1 MSSTVND
8 IGRLVGP
15 LKKWYETEKHRYDF
29 RNGRNAYRTW
39 ITEIFLQQTQIAAG
53 KEKLKHFLKRFPEV
67 ASLARGPES
76 DVLAAFRGMGYYSRA
91 RNMFRAAGYIAA
103 NHNGVMPVAYADL
116 LKIPG
121 IGHYTA
127 AIVASIHNNEK
138 ILANDANHARVL
150 SRLCELPEQ
159 TGTPAFR
166 LAAARVAEPLF
177 DGPMSAGD
185 VNEALMQWGQTICK
199 KRPRCEICFAANV
212 CRAFKNSNTAAYP
225 VKKERD
231 QAFDVLWVM
240 QVHRKGDKYQVVTSG
255 RSFPFLKGELLFPGF
270 VAMPPEMKEISS
282 PEKMPATVRKN
293 LIKTAHGM
301 PVDFRH
307 AITRYKIA
315 VKLVYTKEGV
325 AGGEYQTLPDLRARC
340 HSSLM
345 QKALGRLDK
354 LEF

>member
-1 MSSTVND
+1 MSFTIRD
-8 IGRLVGP
+8 MQQLVGH
-15 LKKWYETEKHRYDF
+15 LQKWYETEKHRYDF
-29 RNGRNAYRTW
+29 RSGRNAYRTW

-53 KEKLKHFLKRFPEV
+53 KDKLKFFLKRFPDV

-91 RNMFRAAGYIAA
+91 RNMFKAAGYIAA
-103 NHNGVMPVAYADL
+103 NHKGQMPVSYAEL
-116 LKIPG
+116 LKVPG

-127 AIVASIHNNEK
+127 AIIASIHNDER

-150 SRLCELPEQ
+150 SRLCELPQQ

-177 DGPMSAGD
+177 AGPMPAGD

-199 KRPRCEICFAANV
+199 KRPRCEICFAASV
-212 CRAFKNSNTAAYP
+212 CQALKNSNIAAYP
-225 VKKERD
+225 VKKEREP
-231 QAFDVLWVM
+231 AYDVLWVM
-240 QVHRKGDKYQVVTSG
+240 QVHREGDKYQVVTSG
-255 RSFPFLKGELLFPGF
+255 RSFPFLRGELLFPGF
-270 VAMPPEMKEISS
+270 LAMPPEMKEISS
-282 PEKMPATVRKN
+282 PEKMPAAARKN
-293 LIKTAHGM
+293 LFKTAHGM

-315 VKLVYTKEGV
+315 VKLVYTREGL
-325 AGGEYQTLPDLRARC
+325 AGGEYHTLAELRERC